1 MRVTAT
7 GWQWSKS
14 AHEGWAFLNTLT
26 QPISQLAFGHFVDLA
41 FTDVVRATG
50 SEWQVSE
57 GGTSPWR
64 SLYTT
69 TAPLSSAAF
78 GDFEGDGHTDAFFA
92 DGTQWSI
99 VQSFSPRVTRHY
111 TASHTN

>member
-1 MRVTAT
+1 M
-7 GWQWSKS
+7 S
-14 AHEGWAFLNTLT
+14 F
-26 QPISQLAFGHFVDLA
+26 
-41 FTDVVRATG
+41 ATG

-78 GDFEGDGHTDAFFA
+78 GDFEGDGHADAFFV
-92 DGTQWSI
+92 DGAQWSI

-111 TASHTN
+111 TQPEPYDLTELRFGNFVGDSKAGRVAL